1 MVSRLMINLRDP
13 TLQRQTDSD
22 GTDTASYA
30 GHVST
35 FFPELNTFSTVGTP
49 SESAYAA

>member
-13 TLQRQTDSD
+13 TLHKQADSD
-22 GTDTASYA
+22 ETDTASYA

-35 FFPELNTFSTVGTP
+35 VLLELNTLSMVGTP
-49 SESAYAA
+49 SESNV

>member
-13 TLQRQTDSD
+13 TLHRQTDSD
-22 GTDTASYA
+22 EIDTTSYA

-35 FFPELNTFSTVGTP
+35 VLLELNTL
-49 SESAYAA
+49 SAAGASPENSDI

>member
-13 TLQRQTDSD
+13 ILHRQTDSD
-22 GTDTASYA
+22 EIDTMSYA

-35 FFPELNTFSTVGTP
+35 VLLELNTLTAVGASP
-49 SESAYAA
+49 EKSNI